1 MLYYNTTQVLEGINI
16 NKINRQII
24 IEVTFQI
31 RLLDFNQFMMLV
43 VFYSKKFK
51 ILWKLIKIVSL
62 EKAI

>member
-31 RLLDFNQFMMLV
+31 RVLDFYQFMMLV
-43 VFYSKKFK
+43 VFYCKKLK

>member
-1 MLYYNTTQVLEGINI
+1 MEGINI

-43 VFYSKKFK
+43 VFYSKKLK

>member
-1 MLYYNTTQVLEGINI
+1 MLYYNTTQVLENINI

-31 RLLDFNQFMMLV
+31 PVSDFNQFMMLV
-43 VFYSKKFK
+43 VFYCKKLK

>member
-31 RLLDFNQFMMLV
+31 RLLDFNQFMIIV
-43 VFYSKKFK
+43 VFYSKKLK